1 MPALAS
7 DISVRAVDADR
18 LDDLDTLFANSKTT
32 AGCRCMWFI
41 ASAKDCHAGWGEPNR
56 AAFAALTGESAD
68 PVGLLAYRGDDP
80 VGWCAAGPR
89 TRYARALRSTHLKER
104 DTWADGHS
112 ASSRAGEDDTVWLVP
127 CFYVRRDARKVG
139 VTVSLLRGAVDLA
152 RSRGAIAVEGFPLA
166 GDGRRG
172 AAEAYLGVEPLFAAC
187 GFTAVARPS
196 PNRVIMRHP
205 L

>member
-1 MPALAS
+1 MPASAS
-7 DISVRAVDADR
+7 DIAVRAVDADR

-41 ASAKDCHAGWGEPNR
+41 ASAKECQAGWGEPNR
-56 AAFAALTGESAD
+56 DAFAALTVDSPD

-80 VGWCAAGPR
+80 VGWCAAGR
-89 TRYARALRSTHLKER
+89 RSRFARALRSTHLKER
-104 DTWADGHS
+104 DRD
-112 ASSRAGEDDTVWLVP
+112 EDDTVWLVP

-152 RSRGAIAVEGFPLA
+152 RSRGATAVEGFPLA
-166 GDGRRG
+166 GDGRRA

-187 GFTAVARPS
+187 GFTALARPS
-196 PNRVIMRHP
+196 PDRVIMRHP

>member
-1 MPALAS
+1 MPS
-7 DISVRAVDADR
+7 DVKVRAVGADL
-18 LDDLDTLFANSKTT
+18 LDDLDTLFATSKTT
-32 AGCRCMWFI
+32 AGCRCLWFI
-41 ASAKDCHAGWGEPNR
+41 ATAKECQAGWGEPNR
-56 AAFAALTGESAD
+56 AAFASITAAAAE
-68 PVGLLAYRGDDP
+68 PVGLLAYRGDDA

-89 TRYARALRSTHLKER
+89 SRYARALRSAHLKQR
-104 DTWADGHS
+104 DDT
-112 ASSRAGEDDTVWLVP
+112 EDDAVWLVP

-152 RSRGAIAVEGFPLA
+152 RSRGATAVEGFPLA

>member
-1 MPALAS
+1 MPTPAF
-7 DISVRAVDADR
+7 DITVRAVDSDH
-18 LDDLDTLFANSKTT
+18 LDDLDTLFASSKTT

-41 ASAKDCHAGWGEPNR
+41 ASAKECQAGWGEPNR
-56 AAFAALTGESAD
+56 SAFAALTENSPD
-68 PVGLLAYRGDDP
+68 PVGLLAYRGEEP

-89 TRYARALRSTHLKER
+89 SRYARALRSPHLKER
-104 DTWADGHS
+104 DAWADGRS

-139 VTVSLLRGAVDLA
+139 VTASLLRGAVDLA
-152 RSRGAIAVEGFPLA
+152 RSRGATAVEGFPLA